1 MLAIKGIYN
10 NGQIKLTKPFARTE
24 LKKTMQ
30 VVVLFMD
37 KALSNSQEEN
47 IMPPESIA
55 SPDINYDEL
64 EVIMLPKTE
73 LNYWNDEEVTQ
84 IGKIGHISQ
93 SFEED
98 GEDYSKW

>member
-1 MLAIKGIYN
+1 MLAVKGIYN
-10 NGQIKLTKPFARTE
+10 NGQIKLTEPFERAE

-37 KALSNSQEEN
+37 EAFSKNQEEN
-47 IMPPESIA
+47 IIPPESIA
-55 SPDINYDEL
+55 QPDINYDQL
-64 EVIMLPKTE
+64 EVIMLSK
-73 LNYWNDEEVTQ
+73 NWNDDEVAQ